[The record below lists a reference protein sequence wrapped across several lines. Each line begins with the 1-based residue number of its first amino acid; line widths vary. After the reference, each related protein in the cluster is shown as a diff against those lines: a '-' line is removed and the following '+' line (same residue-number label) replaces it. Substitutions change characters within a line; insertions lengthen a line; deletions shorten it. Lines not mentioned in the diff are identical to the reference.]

1 MIDLDIKN
9 PEKFWTSHRKHCGG
23 QPKLVTQPLRKGD
36 GSIAKTETDMAE
48 LTSAVFGEKILELQ
62 RDKFKQREEEACVL
76 YQKETESIK
85 KRLYH
90 PDPINEDFT
99 IEEVSKS
106 IQEMDDGTT
115 PNPYEKV
122 FTLVIKKGGYFI
134 VEALHRLF
142 SIYLAEGLIPQN
154 FINDAK
160 III

>member
-1 MIDLDIKN
+1 M
-9 PEKFWTSHRKHCGG
+9 
-23 QPKLVTQPLRKGD
+23 QPLRKED
-36 GSIAKTETDMAE
+36 GSIAKTDTDMAE
-48 LTSAVFGEKILELQ
+48 LTSAVFGEEILEVQ
-62 RDKFKQREEEACVL
+62 KDKFKQRGGEEVCVL